1 MDWLLFIAR
10 KRGHGIEEDQCVNTA
25 FLMQGFAWVA
35 ALLPPPTPDYWR
47 CATPRA
53 GSGPATFRN
62 ARSIPPRPRAP
73 CARALSTGRVCAG
86 GIHREHV
93 GAGVRPK
100 ARMLSA
106 SCHLPTR
113 PSRRDVSSRALLG
126 AWQTPGAPAGHMA
139 VSGPG
144 AQLSRSIHA
153 ATADLARRCLARRK
167 AQNEGRYD
175 QSNNHEKRQ
184 HIPLRRYPICSP
196 RFSRR
201 TRKLRWSCSETGPA
215 SRRAGA

>member
-1 MDWLLFIAR
+1 MRPYSHRPLRIIGGAR
-10 KRGHGIEEDQCVNTA
+10 R
-25 FLMQGFAWVA
+25 
-35 ALLPPPTPDYWR
+35 
-47 CATPRA
+47 RA
-53 GSGPATFRN
+53 PARD
-62 ARSIPPRPRAP
+62 PRPFAMRGLFHRDAVRHVP
-73 CARALSTGRVCAG
+73 GRSLLGACAAG
-86 GIHREHV
+86 VHREHV

-126 AWQTPGAPAGHMA
+126 AWQTPGAPGHMA
-139 VSGPG
+139 VSGPE